1 MKLKIL
7 MVSLLAL
14 LLLSA
19 TAFGQTSQPQQPQP
33 APAPQP
39 PSGHGD
45 DMARAHHM
53 HQMAMGMHPMPMDG
67 MPMGMPGGKWWKN
80 SEVVQKLQLTD
91 DQLQRLEKIF
101 QDNRLRLIDLHATL
115 EKEEAQL
122 EPLVEAENPD
132 EGQVNSQIDKVAAA
146 RAELEKGHTRMLLEL
161 RKVLTTE
168 QWKTLHSLPPHF
180 DPMDR
185 MRMHP
190 DMPAPPPTPKAPQE

>member
-1 MKLKIL
+1 
-7 MVSLLAL
+7 
-14 LLLSA
+14 
-19 TAFGQTSQPQQPQP
+19 
-33 APAPQP
+33 
-39 PSGHGD
+39 
-45 DMARAHHM
+45 MARAHHM

-168 QWKTLHSLPPHF
+168 QWKTLHSMPPHF
-180 DPMDR
+180 DHMEM
-185 MRMHP
+185 MRMHSG
-190 DMPAPPPTPKAPQE
+190 MPAPPPPPKAPQE